1 MVRSVELSSLIIL
14 AAIIFGSIPMRV
26 RAQTWSSHTSP
37 RSLGLSGANVAAPR
51 DGRDA
56 NPALLPDTSFDL
68 GIDFMPFPSGLEDS
82 WTAGAAA
89 DDPIDEQNSI
99 GVSYD
104 KFQYGSIYSSESFA
118 AQYSRAFGNER
129 TNDARSTNGT
139 DSIEHSET
147 TPTLKGASAHNNDAL
162 AVAGVRLRYSS
173 DTYGDGQ
180 YYYPLD
186 EISVDVGAV
195 LRLATQL
202 SLGVAIDDLATLY
215 RSQDI
220 GTDVRSAA
228 LGLTYRPIGELA
240 LHAAIES
247 MTGSPL
253 DVLGGIEY
261 DLEPSITLRVGIE
274 SLTDNFSGGVG
285 LHYDAFLIDFS
296 VVRHPI
302 LGDELSFGVITKL

>member
-1 MVRSVELSSLIIL
+1 MLM
-14 AAIIFGSIPMRV
+14 AIIFGCIPICV
-26 RAQTWSSHTSP
+26 RAQIWSSHTSP
-37 RSLGLSGANVAAPR
+37 RSIALSGANVAAPR

-56 NPALLPDTSFDL
+56 NPALFPDTSFNL

-89 DDPIDEQNSI
+89 DDPIDSQNSI

-104 KFQYGSIYSSESFA
+104 KFAYGSIYSSESFA
-118 AQYSRAFGNER
+118 AQYSRSFGNER
-129 TNDARSTNGT
+129 TNDA
-139 DSIEHSET
+139 DSIERSN
-147 TPTLKGASAHNNDAL
+147 AHNKDAL

-195 LRLATQL
+195 LRLARQL

-220 GTDVRSAA
+220 GADVRSAA
-228 LGLTYRPIGELA
+228 LGLTYRPIGELS
-240 LHAAIES
+240 LHAAIQS
-247 MTGSPL
+247 ATGYPL

-261 DLEPSITLRVGIE
+261 DLEPSITLRVGLE
-274 SLTDNFSGGVG
+274 SLTGNFSGGVG

-296 VVRHPI
+296 VMHHPF